1 MGLSPRVRGNRRQ
14 VDGQHMSA
22 GSIPACA
29 GEPAGVRAAV
39 QALRVYPRVCGG
51 TFSKNSATGAMPVY
65 PRVCGGTGYGPGV
78 DRYGKGLSPRVRGN
92 PLRPHRPQHGRRSI
106 PACAGEP
113 RRGFGR
119 CVPARVYPRVCGG
132 TERIE
137 RHPPITDGLSPRVR
151 GNPCNSSAKFPFI
164 GSIPACAGEPTCYDG
179 TDAIGGVYPRVCG
192 GTLQRGRQWSRVSG
206 LSPRVRGNLHCS
218 PPNEVGQG
226 SIPACAGEPTR
237 RSEYPG

>member
-1 MGLSPRVRGNRRQ
+1 MSLPRLAGLSPRVRGNPVMGDSNHVRR
-14 VDGQHMSA
+14 

-29 GEPAGVRAAV
+29 GEPCRPAR
-39 QALRVYPRVCGG
+39 
-51 TFSKNSATGAMPVY
+51 TGHRTTVY
-65 PRVCGGTGYGPGV
+65 PRVCGGTGARGALV
-78 DRYGKGLSPRVRGN
+78 TASRGLSPRVRGN

-192 GTLQRGRQWSRVSG
+192 GTDDSDGDRDSSNG
-206 LSPRVRGNLHCS
+206 LSPRVRGNR
-218 PPNEVGQG
+218 G
-226 SIPACAGEPTR
+226 
-237 RSEYPG
+237 